1 MFVPNDVVILALGA
15 LKGRLAPEARRI
27 TVNYRAT
34 TTRKLSTLNHDWPI
48 TEPLAWLV
56 CPIEEAARNGQWRL
70 MSSVYAALFPGLDDR
85 NFAGR
90 AE

>member
-15 LKGRLAPEARRI
+15 LKGRLAPEARRL

-56 CPIEEAARNGQWRL
+56 RAIEEAAGNGQWRL
-70 MSSVYAALFPGLDDR
+70 VNSVFGALLTGLDDR
-85 NFAGR
+85 KFAGR